1 MRLFQTGGRR
11 PSAKA
16 LYEVVPLIGG
26 RDARIKSERLK
37 KVRIKGVVDVR
48 KARRHR
54 ETQAPR
60 LGRPTE
66 HQDTE
71 ARRQSGTRQKNHEA
85 NKIPRHRKNK
95 KKSRVFWTEN

>member
-1 MRLFQTGGRR
+1 MH
-11 PSAKA
+11 
-16 LYEVVPLIGG
+16 EVVPLLGG

-37 KVRIKGVVDVR
+37 KAQIKKVAEVR
-48 KARRHR
+48 KEIRYRD
-54 ETQAPR
+54 TKAPR

-71 ARRQSGTRQKNHEA
+71 ARKQSGTQPKNHEA
-85 NKIPRHRKNK
+85 NEKPRHRKNS

>member
-1 MRLFQTGGRR
+1 M
-11 PSAKA
+11 
-16 LYEVVPLIGG
+16 YEVVPLVGR

-37 KVRIKGVVDVR
+37 KAQIKEVAEAR
-48 KARRHR
+48 KERRYR
-54 ETQAPR
+54 DTKAPR

-71 ARRQSGTRQKNHEA
+71 ARRQSGTQQKNHEA

-95 KKSRVFWTEN
+95 KRSRVFWTEN